1 MASLRIYAC
10 LILVLLFL
18 SQPAFAQ
25 KNSKAPPAKLVQ
37 ISIAQ
42 PSPNLTRITLKLTG
56 SAFHYQ
62 WRFVSNAKQKQLNV
76 MIKNAALATRA
87 PRLNLANTPISSY
100 TAKPH
105 TDKNPLMLQF
115 QLKAPVDVKTYILP
129 PPAAHRETTLIV
141 ELKPL
146 NSVASAIVAPKSSSK
161 TPPPKKQTEKKIA
174 TIAAEL
180 TTTPEPSSRN
190 AIPATTPK
198 KIKRNRPVMVV
209 IDPGHGG
216 KDSGAVGS
224 GNTREKDVV
233 LAISKI
239 LQQAFRQQPGFA
251 AELTRSRDVFISLR
265 QRLEIARRCKADIF
279 IAIHADAAYQ
289 NQSAI
294 GASVFALSERGAT
307 SEGARWLAQKENE
320 SELVHGIIVD
330 KDQML
335 RSVLLDLSQT
345 HTIAVSL
352 SMGQFIL
359 NRLSTITRLHYARVE
374 QAAFVVLKSPDT
386 PSLLVETG
394 YISNPTQEAKLRD
407 PAYQRQLA
415 NAIVQG
421 VVAYFAVHPPQNN

>member
-1 MASLRIYAC
+1 MANLRIYAC
-10 LILVLLFL
+10 LLILVLLFL
-18 SQPAFAQ
+18 SHPAFAQ

-56 SAFHYQ
+56 NAFHYQ

-76 MIKNAALATRA
+76 MIQNAALATRA

-105 TDKNPLMLQF
+105 TDKNPLVLQF

-146 NSVASAIVAPKSSSK
+146 NGAASAIVTPKPSSK
-161 TPPPKKQTEKKIA
+161 IPPPKKQAEKKIA

-180 TTTPEPSSRN
+180 TTTPDPPARN
-190 AIPATTPK
+190 KTPITSK
-198 KIKRNRPVMVV
+198 RKRNRPVMVV

-251 AELTRSRDVFISLR
+251 AELTRSQDVFISLR